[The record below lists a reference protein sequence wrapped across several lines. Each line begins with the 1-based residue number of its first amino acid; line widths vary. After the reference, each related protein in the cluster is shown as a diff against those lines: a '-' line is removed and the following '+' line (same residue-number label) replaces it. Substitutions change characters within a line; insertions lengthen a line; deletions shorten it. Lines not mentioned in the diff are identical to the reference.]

1 MSVKLEKVVKVYS
14 DEQNENS
21 TETTWN
27 LDDVKDYARQFLV
40 YEQQLKDIQE
50 ARKEWSNAFLESK
63 NIPKKEL
70 SMALKAI
77 KQKVNLDDVHEIHD
91 SISNLFG
98 E

>member
-1 MSVKLEKVVKVYS
+1 MSVKLANVVKVYS

-21 TETTWN
+21 TQTTWN
-27 LDDVKDYARQFLV
+27 LDDVKDYAKQFLV
-40 YEQQLKDIQE
+40 YEQQIKDIQE
-50 ARKEWSNAFLESK
+50 ARKEWSNGFLESK

-70 SMALKAI
+70 AMALRAI
-77 KQKVNLDDVHEIHD
+77 KQKVNLDDVNTIHD

>member
-27 LDDVKDYARQFLV
+27 LDDVKDYVKQLLV
-40 YEQQLKDIQE
+40 YDQQIKDIQE
-50 ARKEWSNAFLESK
+50 ARKEWSNGFIESK

-70 SMALKAI
+70 GHALKAL
-77 KQKVNLDDVHEIHD
+77 KQKINLDDVNTIHD
-91 SISNLFG
+91 SISELFG